1 MYLTWKI
8 EARCRSRIELDVEA
22 RKQQKCSGVHIEETE
37 ECARVA
43 DEAAEARHEDHL
55 KHL

>member
-1 MYLTWKI
+1 MQ
-8 EARCRSRIELDVEA
+8 LDVEA
-22 RKQQKCSGVHIEETE
+22 RKQQKYSGVHIEETE